1 MARVLSRNKYE
12 GYPADFKRGYK
23 PGSKAVFGRCI
34 YTSPDLEMI
43 ERLYTREFNYQGK
56 TYKIVFQNRVNPGH
70 LQIIPAAQTTVGA
83 DYWLPRWGYAADVHT
98 YGDEN
103 MDKVFRHLKRW
114 LRCYSSWGAL
124 NYDKLY
130 GITFS
135 VFTRR
140 LRNFEKNNSYH
151 SAIIWDNQFTGDKH
165 FLQNLLKVSQP
176 LCENRK
182 SYDVKF
188 VIVQ

>member
-1 MARVLSRNKYE
+1 MACVLSRNKYE

-83 DYWLPRWGYAADVHT
+83 DY
-98 YGDEN
+98 
-103 MDKVFRHLKRW
+103 
-114 LRCYSSWGAL
+114 
-124 NYDKLY
+124 
-130 GITFS
+130 
-135 VFTRR
+135 
-140 LRNFEKNNSYH
+140 
-151 SAIIWDNQFTGDKH
+151 
-165 FLQNLLKVSQP
+165 
-176 LCENRK
+176 
-182 SYDVKF
+182 
-188 VIVQ
+188 